1 MLLIAQSKGYPQ
13 DMVNGGMM
21 VLMLQHDKNI
31 LSLNDEIDNIKFAMQ
46 QMVLQLINKTNKG
59 EKTHKES
66 DNDSI
71 NKTNKG
77 EKTHKESDND
87 SHKACENIHTK
98 KL

>member
-1 MLLIAQSKGYPQ
+1 
-13 DMVNGGMM
+13 
-21 VLMLQHDKNI
+21 
-31 LSLNDEIDNIKFAMQ
+31 MQ

-59 EKTHKES
+59 EKTHEES

-77 EKTHKESDND
+77 ETTHKESDND